1 MNVQELE
8 EFFKNCQRPEMPVF
22 LNEATKVNDFDLFL
36 ESHFGPL
43 KSNPESKINKPL
55 LARLKMMKL
64 IIEAN

>member
-1 MNVQELE
+1 MDMQELE

-22 LNEATKVNDFDLFL
+22 LNEATRVNDFDLFL

-43 KSNPESKINKPL
+43 KASPDSKINKPL
-55 LARLKMMKL
+55 LARLKMKL